1 MDSGLKGSKAEC
13 SQTTIVAG
21 EAGYDSANSA
31 PLPFN
36 APRGCTAS
44 PRRRGRKSLVVAGV
58 LFPLPPLRLPLAE
71 DAYAAAPAC
80 WWSRERWVVHNL
92 ALYDQHYTLL
102 RRQNMVDS
110 VSRKTF
116 RDYLWAESAGADF
129 DTGRNARITVRRLQT
144 STSRSEST
152 MHRCRRLT
160 NKLGTRTVVFT
171 GRQRTKAERL
181 ESWRRDDRARG
192 WAAVA
197 ALHET
202 AVLPVDNQIVETLTE
217 QGFGTPPEQSS
228 GLSFVSREKVVS
240 STTNTME
247 RRAPRGTDKK
257 KRRRAAPAYDQRAVK
272 LAASVL
278 RDERFPLWV
287 RSIRPGRATA
297 LLTRKAV
304 AGWDVDDV
312 AGALEEFRISG
323 KALIDK
329 PANPPGY
336 LWSILDQIP
345 DDVPPA
351 RLDRARTVATEE
363 AERLTRQRQREQDRA
378 AAMAAAG
385 PDSPAYQAAMHTA
398 ARIGARTIGR
408 ARDRARSVD
417 DARRE
422 LALNARRADPG
433 A

>member
-1 MDSGLKGSKAEC
+1 M
-13 SQTTIVAG
+13 
-21 EAGYDSANSA
+21 
-31 PLPFN
+31 
-36 APRGCTAS
+36 
-44 PRRRGRKSLVVAGV
+44 
-58 LFPLPPLRLPLAE
+58 
-71 DAYAAAPAC
+71 
-80 WWSRERWVVHNL
+80 
-92 ALYDQHYTLL
+92 
-102 RRQNMVDS
+102 
-110 VSRKTF
+110 
-116 RDYLWAESAGADF
+116 
-129 DTGRNARITVRRLQT
+129 
-144 STSRSEST
+144 
-152 MHRCRRLT
+152 
-160 NKLGTRTVVFT
+160 
-171 GRQRTKAERL
+171 
-181 ESWRRDDRARG
+181 
-192 WAAVA
+192 A
-197 ALHET
+197 ALHEP

-228 GLSFVSREKVVS
+228 GLSFISREKVVS

-351 RLDRARTVATEE
+351 RLDRARAVAVEE
-363 AERLTRQRQREQDRA
+363 AERLTRARDREKARAKAMTTVPMNPAARSVRDALENRTRTGAAARVRARA
-378 AAMAAAG
+378 AAE
-385 PDSPAYQAAMHTA
+385 
-398 ARIGARTIGR
+398 
-408 ARDRARSVD
+408 
-417 DARRE
+417 RE
-422 LALNARRADPG
+422 LREYHPG
-433 A
+433 PAST